1 MRHKKFFIVTICLL
15 AVIIAVFASG
25 VIVTDRSAVYSAEG
39 LNWNGSFYKS
49 CSGFYEEGKTIAK
62 TSDGNWNINEVKGDT
77 EHNFVVVR
85 SGLDDFLL
93 VREDYKIPE
102 SGIPNTVYLGT
113 KKISNREDCKIIS
126 DIFLNDSETFS
137 VSATHEDVN
146 NWQSVSIG
154 FDGCPVAVFRGYI
167 GFTDGN
173 YFFTVDLSDMK
184 EKDDG
189 SGEPFT
195 VLCKSVD
202 KSCYAMLNEYFA
214 HYYSYSAS

>member
-1 MRHKKFFIVTICLL
+1 MRHRKISIAAICLL
-15 AVIIAVFASG
+15 AAITVLFASG

-39 LNWNGSFYKS
+39 LNWNGTFYKS

-77 EHNFVVVR
+77 EHNFVAVR
-85 SGLDDFLL
+85 SFTDDSLL
-93 VREDYKIPE
+93 VRSDYKIPE
-102 SGIPNTVYLGT
+102 SGNPNMVYLGT
-113 KKISNREDCKIIS
+113 KKIANREDCKIIS
-126 DIFLNDSETFS
+126 DIFLNDSETFY

-167 GFTDGN
+167 GFADGK

-184 EKDDG
+184 DKDDG
-189 SGEPFT
+189 SGIPFT

-202 KSCYAMLNEYFA
+202 KSCYAMLNEHFA
-214 HYYSYSAS
+214 YYYSYLAS